1 MAALCKQKA
10 EKACSIN
17 KKGENKM
24 SNYYRITAY
33 HKATGISAILDSNG
47 KFDAIWKF
55 SAYLVA
61 KGFKIIKVHTSGNF
75 LVGNV
80 DLLPTTSTKI
90 HLRAAADGE
99 PILEPDNYF
108 GQACTS
114 VIVGDKLY
122 LTDLKPE

>member
-1 MAALCKQKA
+1 
-10 EKACSIN
+10 
-17 KKGENKM
+17 M

-47 KFDAIWKF
+47 RFDAIWKF

-61 KGFKIIKVHTSGNF
+61 KGFKIIKVHTSDNF

-114 VIVGDKLY
+114 VIVGKDKLY
-122 LTDLKPE
+122 FTDLKPE